1 MEKSDSIK
9 VDNILKPVFFL
20 LAARRGVH
28 NDVNFVDSDYVMRY
42 QGKSGV
48 DAINRTPFWRRF
60 VWGVGTVPNNSI
72 WPEVF
77 FVFIFVTL
85 ICRYIDYRS
94 GGVEYFNAR
103 LWQQFSIA
111 GLASLVV
118 IVLFIAARRYAK
130 YKAATV
136 TPSEFNPTS
145 YQYRLVNAMKL
156 RGLQYRE
163 IVTATPTEIHCH
175 WKENYA
181 LCERFHNEGLV
192 DPYDSRSVYDIS
204 VRFYSNGVVYLEF
217 PTDETS
223 KPRPG
228 VVTSL
233 NP

>member
-60 VWGVGTVPNNSI
+60 VWGVGTVPNKYSLRCCI
-72 WPEVF
+72 
-77 FVFIFVTL
+77 
-85 ICRYIDYRS
+85 S
-94 GGVEYFNAR
+94 VEYFNAR